1 MTKFKR
7 VFTLKS
13 MYDGDCVQVETE
25 TGEFLRLHADQIL
38 TLINDTNRKVH
49 LNKKRKHT
57 YVELGEIKI
66 PATGLPDIH
75 SMEDDE
81 LVELRDQ
88 YLENSDNGIPVNL
101 NDFEEIIVELEARTT
116 G

>member
-13 MYDGDCVQVETE
+13 MYDSDCVQVETE

-38 TLINDTNRKVH
+38 TLINDTNRKVN

-57 YVELGEIKI
+57 YVELGEIEA
-66 PATGLPDIH
+66 PESGLPDLN
-75 SMEDDE
+75 SLEDDE
-81 LVELRDQ
+81 LVKLRNQ
-88 YLENSDNGIPVNL
+88 YLDNSDKGIPVNL
-101 NDFEEIIVELEARTT
+101 SDFEEIIVELEARTN
-116 G
+116 